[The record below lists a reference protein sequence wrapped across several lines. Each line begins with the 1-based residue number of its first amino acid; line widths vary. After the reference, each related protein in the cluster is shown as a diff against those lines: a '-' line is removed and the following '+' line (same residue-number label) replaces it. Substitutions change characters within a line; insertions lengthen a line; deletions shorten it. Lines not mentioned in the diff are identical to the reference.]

1 MGNSESQPIRNVD
14 KRTARRDNALQYNQA
29 IWIYRAD
36 VLGPLQPPDL
46 AEAELAR
53 SAASGSAASVR
64 VCIRRRPIFS
74 HEVKAGEFDVLSCN
88 SGQSI
93 IVHDCR
99 LRPDCRNLI
108 INHTTFR
115 FDRVF
120 DETIS
125 SDTVYAAEVA
135 PLVRQAAETSTPGTV
150 LMYGQTGS
158 GKTFTV
164 CLACHAASFCAYTRC
179 LDPLF
184 LLIPPTK
191 LDGTFHPPRTLHM
204 RTQPVPRP
212 HVAPDPSRFPLVT
225 HQMSALQRRVAA
237 DLFSA
242 LDLPAG
248 DTVSA
253 SYVEVGS
260 TGVRDLLHG
269 GASCQL
275 LTDASGEVQPVPVV
289 EVRVQGAAGL
299 QALFD
304 YGTGVRATAATGVH
318 DGSSRSHAIF
328 RLSVQRV
335 SSTSGDVGSLTL
347 VDLAGS
353 EQRIDSDQ
361 HDATRAKE
369 GAAINASLLAL
380 KDSIVTLA
388 TGAKFRSVAGG
399 RHPLTQLLRS
409 SFEPGARTTVLVT
422 VSPSSKD
429 TEHTLNTLRHACVM
443 HGQRQAGGQ
452 PGGQSAAGE
461 EVGPVYMRGG
471 ETQTQ
476 HVGEIDVAAARQR
489 LMREEARREA
499 GASQG
504 VFRKV
509 RGWGSRLGDGRR
521 AKGFRRKGGVVVRGD
536 RRRGWR
542 GGNGLMWEE
551 AQREAGARQGVFRKV
566 RGAGCGV
573 MGIGGVGV
581 WGVWVTRV
589 WGWGWGGGLEIRVGR

>member
-29 IWIYRAD
+29 IWNYRAD

-46 AEAELAR
+46 AEAELAGD
-53 SAASGSAASVR
+53 AASGSSASVR

-74 HEVKAGEFDVLSCN
+74 HEVRAGEFDVLSC
-88 SGQSI
+88 SAGRSI
-93 IVHDCR
+93 VVHDCR

-108 INHTTFR
+108 INHTTFE

-120 DETIS
+120 DEAMS

-135 PLVRQAAETSTPGTV
+135 PLVRQAAATSTPGTV

-158 GKTFTV
+158 GKTFTM
-164 CLACHAASFCAYTRC
+164 F
-179 LDPLF
+179 
-184 LLIPPTK
+184 
-191 LDGTFHPPRTLHM
+191 
-204 RTQPVPRP
+204 
-212 HVAPDPSRFPLVT
+212 
-225 HQMSALQRRVAA
+225 ALQQRVAA
-237 DLFSA
+237 DLFAA
-242 LDLPAG
+242 LDVAAG
-248 DTVSA
+248 DAVSA

-289 EVRVQGAAGL
+289 EVRVQGSAGL

-318 DGSSRSHAIF
+318 DASSRSHAIF
-328 RLSVQRV
+328 RLSVQRA
-335 SSTSGDVGSLTL
+335 SAAAGDAGSLTL

-361 HDATRAKE
+361 HDARRARE

-388 TGAKFRSVAGG
+388 TDGQFRSTAGG
-399 RHPLTQLLRS
+399 RHPLTQLLRA
-409 SFEPGARTTVLVT
+409 SFEPGSRTTVLAT

-443 HGQRQAGGQ
+443 HGQQQQGAQPGVQGATGGQ
-452 PGGQSAAGE
+452 L
-461 EVGPVYMRGG
+461 GPVYIRGG
-471 ETQTQ
+471 QTETQ
-476 HVGEIDVAAARQR
+476 HVGEIDVAAARKR
-489 LMREEARREA
+489 LMQEEARRA
-499 GASQG
+499 GDGQG

-509 RGWGSRLGDGRR
+509 G
-521 AKGFRRKGGVVVRGD
+521 
-536 RRRGWR
+536 
-542 GGNGLMWEE
+542 
-551 AQREAGARQGVFRKV
+551 
-566 RGAGCGV
+566 GAG
-573 MGIGGVGV
+573 
-581 WGVWVTRV
+581 
-589 WGWGWGGGLEIRVGR
+589 